1 MIKNNVLIIDD
12 EEDILNA
19 CKNVLEDEGYDVDIA
34 NSYEEALKIFNN
46 KKIDLVF
53 LDVWLPNVIMMSG
66 HAGVETAVRTTKMG
80 AYDFLEKPIS
90 ISKLLSSCDEVF
102 KKENTQTNSNSL
114 NNSNNNHHKSNN
126 KYKVKQRTIAKSNC

>member
-1 MIKNNVLIIDD
+1 MGKNNILIIDD

-34 NSYEEALKIFNN
+34 NSYEEALKTFNN
-46 KKIDLVF
+46 KKVDLVF
-53 LDVWLPNVIMMSG
+53 LDVWLPNVDGLDILSNIKEKYPYTAVIMMSG
-66 HAGVETAVRTTKMG
+66 HAGVETAVRATKMG

-102 KKENTQTNSNSL
+102 KKHENSIE
-114 NNSNNNHHKSNN
+114 N
-126 KYKVKQRTIAKSNC
+126 K